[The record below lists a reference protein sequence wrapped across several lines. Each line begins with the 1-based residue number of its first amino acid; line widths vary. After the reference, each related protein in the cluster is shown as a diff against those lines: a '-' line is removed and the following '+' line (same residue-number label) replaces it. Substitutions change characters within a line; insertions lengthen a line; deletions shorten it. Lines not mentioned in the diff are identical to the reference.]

1 MWGHFFELVV
11 LRHMNPRHFRQW
23 PDPKS
28 QWLLTNLSMPMS
40 EFDKILASV
49 ARFVRWARWL
59 VHDVKMAG
67 DVARVIHSGRTNC
80 VDRL

>member
-11 LRHMNPRHFRQW
+11 LRHMNTRRFHQLPN
-23 PDPKS
+23 PKS
-28 QWLLTNLSMPMS
+28 QWLLTNLSMSMS
-40 EFDKILASV
+40 EFDKILAPG
-49 ARFVRWARWL
+49 ARFVRWVRWL

-67 DVARVIHSGRTNC
+67 DVARVIHSGRTKC